1 MRRWGI
7 GITLPP
13 FIILL
18 SIFCLKSIH
27 QTMINKTSR
36 VLGIIVLILGLIM
49 LSKAN
54 AQNVVRK
61 GSTFVEQADS
71 TTKQNG
77 AKTEYTYK
85 DKNGVEYP
93 IYLSSKGKAYI
104 ICTSKKTGK
113 PYKRYLPKITEQLS
127 TKQN

>member
-1 MRRWGI
+1 
-7 GITLPP
+7 
-13 FIILL
+13 
-18 SIFCLKSIH
+18 
-27 QTMINKTSR
+27 MINKTSR

-49 LSKAN
+49 LSKAH

-61 GSTFVEQADS
+61 GFVFVEQADS
-71 TTKQNG
+71 TIKQG
-77 AKTEYTYK
+77 VKTEYTYR
-85 DKNGVEYP
+85 DKNGGVYP

-113 PYKRYLPKITEQLS
+113 SYKRYLPKVTEQLS